1 MNKRNAM
8 KIVIMLAATLAASSA
23 LMAADSA
30 GKDDVNG
37 AIQKL
42 AAADNYSWTTTTEST
57 LFKPGPSH
65 GKTEKGGYTY
75 VEFSMQDNKL
85 EAVVKGD
92 KSVVKTGDG
101 WQTLEEAAQAQGDGG
116 FNAGRFMSRRMKD
129 YKLPA
134 AEAQDYAGKSKEIAK
149 ADGAYAGDLT
159 EEGAK
164 ALITAT
170 GRRGG
175 GPPPAITNPSVGLR
189 ALVSKEEV
197 NEVMGILRDKKVKID
212 RTTTVEIKDIG
223 TTKIE
228 VPDEAKKKLS

>member
-1 MNKRNAM
+1 
-8 KIVIMLAATLAASSA
+8 
-23 LMAADSA
+23 MAADSA

-175 GPPPAITNPSVGLR
+175 GPPPAITNPRGSVKFWIKDGVLTKYQINVKGSVDR
-189 ALVSKEEV
+189 DGEE
-197 NEVMGILRDKKVKID
+197 VKID